1 MSGPV
6 TRMPRFLLILAVL
19 TALAIGAAV
28 ATAGTYTGSITN
40 ADSSHTNF
48 ANFAGGGP
56 SACGPTPA
64 YPGTITDS
72 STYHYDTITE
82 VNATGS
88 NHCVTI
94 TVNNVTGAGSFG
106 VAVNAYLGSFN
117 PASLGT
123 NYAGGFNSQIPIGGS
138 GTFGVT
144 VPDGQT
150 LVVEV
155 EEYTANAGAASY
167 TVTISGLTPTAVQLR
182 SFTAAPAARGI
193 LLRWRTGSEA
203 GLLGFDVYRGT
214 GVHKRKLNHSLIRAK
229 GSPAGASYSWLHR
242 GAKRGTR
249 YRLQA
254 VNADGS
260 RRWCGAVRSTGS

>member
-1 MSGPV
+1 M
-6 TRMPRFLLILAVL
+6 
-19 TALAIGAAV
+19 
-28 ATAGTYTGSITN
+28 
-40 ADSSHTNF
+40 
-48 ANFAGGGP
+48 
-56 SACGPTPA
+56 
-64 YPGTITDS
+64 
-72 STYHYDTITE
+72 
-82 VNATGS
+82 
-88 NHCVTI
+88 
-94 TVNNVTGAGSFG
+94 
-106 VAVNAYLGSFN
+106 
-117 PASLGT
+117 
-123 NYAGGFNSQIPIGGS
+123 
-138 GTFGVT
+138 T

>member
-6 TRMPRFLLILAVL
+6 TRMPRFLLSLAVL

-88 NHCVTI
+88 DHCVTI
-94 TVNNVTGAGSFG
+94 TVNNVTGAGSSG

-123 NYAGGFNSQIPIGGS
+123 NYAGGFNSQIPVGGS

-150 LVVEV
+150 
-155 EEYTANAGAASY
+155 
-167 TVTISGLTPTAVQLR
+167 PR
-182 SFTAAPAARGI
+182 RGG
-193 LLRWRTGSEA
+193 R
-203 GLLGFDVYRGT
+203 
-214 GVHKRKLNHSLIRAK
+214 GVHR
-229 GSPAGASYSWLHR
+229 
-242 GAKRGTR
+242 
-249 YRLQA
+249 
-254 VNADGS
+254 
-260 RRWCGAVRSTGS
+260 